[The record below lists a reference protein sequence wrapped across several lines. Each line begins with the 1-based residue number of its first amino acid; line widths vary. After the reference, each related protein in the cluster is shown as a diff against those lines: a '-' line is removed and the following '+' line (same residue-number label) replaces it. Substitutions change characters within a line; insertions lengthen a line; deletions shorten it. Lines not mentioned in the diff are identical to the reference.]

1 MALLPSSIKAIVFDA
16 YGTLLSIDALD
27 TRLEKHFGEQAKAIN
42 QVWRQKQLE
51 YTWLRG
57 LMQEYRPF
65 STVTAEALEFAC
77 LHLGIQLT
85 PAIKEDLVRGYFEL
99 TAYGDVKASLER
111 LGKSYSLAVLSNADP
126 AMLTTAM
133 EYNQLSDHL
142 QAILSVDAVQMF
154 KPHPSVYQI
163 AVDQF
168 KLSPSEIA
176 FVSSNTWDISGSAAF
191 GLTPVWLNRFGKTM
205 DTLGYS
211 PSLTIHSLAD
221 LS

>member
-1 MALLPSSIKAIVFDA
+1 MALLPPSVRAIVFDA

-27 TRLEKHFGEQAKAIN
+27 AKLEKHFGAKAKAVN

-65 STVTAEALEFAC
+65 STVTGEALEFAC
-77 LHLGIQLT
+77 QHLGIKLT
-85 PAIKEDLVRGYFEL
+85 HSIKEGLVRGYFEL
-99 TAYGDVKASLER
+99 TAYEDVKSALER
-111 LGKSYSLAVLSNADP
+111 LSESYSLAVLSNADP
-126 AMLTTAM
+126 AMLSTAM
-133 EYNQLSDHL
+133 EHNQLSKHL
-142 QAILSVDAVQMF
+142 NAILSVDAVQMF

-163 AVDQF
+163 TVDQF
-168 KLSPSEIA
+168 QLAPSEIA

-191 GLTPVWLNRFGKTM
+191 GLIPVWLNRFGKTM

-211 PSLTIHSLAD
+211 PSLTLRSL
-221 LS
+221 SEMY

>member
-1 MALLPSSIKAIVFDA
+1 MALLPPSIKAIVFDA

-27 TRLEKHFGEQAKAIN
+27 ARLEKHFGVQAKAIN

-65 STVTAEALEFAC
+65 STVTGEALEFAC
-77 LHLGIQLT
+77 QHLGIGLT
-85 PAIKEDLVRGYFEL
+85 PATKEDLVRGYFEL
-99 TAYGDVKASLER
+99 TAYGDVKAALER
-111 LGKSYSLAVLSNADP
+111 LSESYSLAVLSNADP

-133 EYNQLSDHL
+133 AHNQLSAHL
-142 QAILSVDAVQMF
+142 YAILSVDAVQMF
-154 KPHPSVYQI
+154 KPHPSVYQV
-163 AVDQF
+163 AVDKF

-176 FVSSNTWDISGSAAF
+176 FVSSNTWDISGSSAF
-191 GLTPVWLNRFGKTM
+191 GFSPVWLNRFGKTM

-211 PSLTIHSLAD
+211 PTLTIQTLAD